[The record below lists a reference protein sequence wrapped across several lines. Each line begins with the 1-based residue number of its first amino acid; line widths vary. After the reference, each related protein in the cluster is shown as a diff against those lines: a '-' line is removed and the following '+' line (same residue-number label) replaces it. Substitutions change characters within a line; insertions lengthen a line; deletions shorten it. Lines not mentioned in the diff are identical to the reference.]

1 MPEPHNRDVRA
12 LRIAGFDA
20 VDLAGG
26 LIVFAGGCAV
36 AVGAT
41 SYPIGELTRMGPG
54 YFPLVVGI
62 VLALLGF
69 GLILASRTTASSLPA
84 LRFKPVLAVFAGLI
98 FWALTLERLGLAP
111 ATLGLVILVSLAQDK
126 PSLVMIGATAA
137 FLIAFSIGVFI
148 YALAM
153 PIPAITF

>member
-1 MPEPHNRDVRA
+1 MPEPHNRDVGA
-12 LRIAGFDA
+12 LRIAGFDV

-41 SYPIGELTRMGPG
+41 SYPIGELRRMGPG

-62 VLALLGF
+62 VLAVLGF

-111 ATLGLVILVSLAQDK
+111 ATLGLVILVSLAQHK
-126 PSLVMIGATAA
+126 PRLVMIGATAA

>member
-1 MPEPHNRDVRA
+1 MPEPHNRDVGA
-12 LRIAGFDA
+12 LRIAGFD
-20 VDLAGG
+20 VLDLAGG

-69 GLILASRTTASSLPA
+69 GLVLASRTTASSLPA

>member
-1 MPEPHNRDVRA
+1 MPEPHNRDLGA

-62 VLALLGF
+62 VLAVLGF
-69 GLILASRTTASSLPA
+69 GLILASRTSASSLPA

-126 PSLVMIGATAA
+126 PRLVMIGATAA

-148 YALAM
+148 YALVM